1 MSPGKGDAGE
11 CKPGGQSH
19 FVWLYCLTDT
29 IPGYSIVNMTQHD
42 HARHTGQLQRL
53 RRVEGQV
60 RGLVRMV
67 EEERY
72 CVDILT
78 QIRAARAAL
87 KRVEESV
94 LQDHVEHCVAQ
105 AVRGGSRAERQAK
118 VDELVGVLGRF
129 SD

>member
-1 MSPGKGDAGE
+1 
-11 CKPGGQSH
+11 
-19 FVWLYCLTDT
+19 LTDT
-29 IPGYSIVNMTQHD
+29 LPGYSIWFVPHA

-53 RRVEGQV
+53 RRIEGQV

-67 EEERY
+67 ESERY

-87 KRVEESV
+87 KRVEEQI
-94 LQDHVEHCVAQ
+94 LRDHVEHCVAQ
-105 AVRGGSRAERQAK
+105 AIRSGDHREQQAK

>member
-1 MSPGKGDAGE
+1 MD
-11 CKPGGQSH
+11 
-19 FVWLYCLTDT
+19 
-29 IPGYSIVNMTQHD
+29 MTHD

-53 RRVEGQV
+53 RRIEGQV

-87 KRVEESV
+87 KRVEESI
-94 LQDHVEHCVAQ
+94 LRDHVEHCVAQ
-105 AVRGGSRAERQAK
+105 AIRSGSPGEQRAK

-129 SD
+129 SG

>member
-1 MSPGKGDAGE
+1 
-11 CKPGGQSH
+11 
-19 FVWLYCLTDT
+19 
-29 IPGYSIVNMTQHD
+29 
-42 HARHTGQLQRL
+42 
-53 RRVEGQV
+53 
-60 RGLVRMV
+60 MV

-87 KRVEESV
+87 KRVEESI
-94 LQDHVEHCVAQ
+94 LRDHVEHCVAQ
-105 AVRGGSRAERQAK
+105 AIRSGDAAEQRAK

>member
-1 MSPGKGDAGE
+1 MT
-11 CKPGGQSH
+11 
-19 FVWLYCLTDT
+19 YT
-29 IPGYSIVNMTQHD
+29 IPGYSIVSMTPND

-53 RRVEGQV
+53 RRAEGQV

-78 QIRAARAAL
+78 QIR
-87 KRVEESV
+87 
-94 LQDHVEHCVAQ
+94 
-105 AVRGGSRAERQAK
+105 GGSRAERQAK